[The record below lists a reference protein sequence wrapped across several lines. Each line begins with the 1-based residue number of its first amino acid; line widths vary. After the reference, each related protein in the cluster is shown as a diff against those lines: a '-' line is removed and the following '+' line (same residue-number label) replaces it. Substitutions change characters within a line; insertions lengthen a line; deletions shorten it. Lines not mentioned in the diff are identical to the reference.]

1 MQAEI
6 QLVGAL
12 NPPKNKERS
21 FQMRAIRRNGGYSAD
36 TANNY
41 IDSKQPIYSLSTE
54 LEVQHKWQDNRP
66 TDEVAGYKAWFS
78 QEDLEPF
85 AVKFTSQIKLPAYLS
100 KVSFDNLEACEVRNN
115 VYFRA
120 AALKEVK

>member
-41 IDSKQPIYSLSTE
+41 IDNNQPIYSLSTE
-54 LEVQHKWQDNRP
+54 LELQHKWQDNRP
-66 TDEVAGYKAWFS
+66 TDVVIGYKAWFS
-78 QEDLEPF
+78 QEGQEPF
-85 AVKFTSQIKLPAYLS
+85 EVKFDNQIKLPSYLS
-100 KVSFDNLEACEVRNN
+100 KVRLDSLEACEIRNK

-120 AALKEVK
+120 ANLKEVK